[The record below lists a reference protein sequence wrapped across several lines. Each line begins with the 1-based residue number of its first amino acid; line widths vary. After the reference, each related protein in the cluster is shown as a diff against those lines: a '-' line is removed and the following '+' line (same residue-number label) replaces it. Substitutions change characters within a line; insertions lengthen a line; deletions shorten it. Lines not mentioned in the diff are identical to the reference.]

1 MYVSIGDEGL
11 PGGFPSSSKV
21 LANSSFR
28 ISLEKAQQRGSH
40 QHPTGDEPGLDG
52 TPHSKSAWSKGSDE
66 ILQKINRSRL
76 GRVGTFRK
84 FPVRKIELEM
94 GGGQFASQLDGQVAL
109 S

>member
-28 ISLEKAQQRGSH
+28 ISLEKAQERGSH